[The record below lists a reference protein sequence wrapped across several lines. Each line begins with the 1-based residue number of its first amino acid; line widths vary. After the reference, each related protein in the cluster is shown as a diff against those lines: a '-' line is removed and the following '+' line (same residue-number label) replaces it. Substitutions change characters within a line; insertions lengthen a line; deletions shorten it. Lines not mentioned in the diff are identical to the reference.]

1 MLLKINQ
8 IKVPVGTALSKED
21 IAKKL
26 HTSLHDVISYT
37 IEKESLDARGEN
49 LVNSYTVLADIKN
62 AEKHL
67 RKKDVQIGKEEKYIS
82 PEPIQTDER
91 PVIVGFGPS
100 GMFAG
105 LLLSECGC
113 RPIIIERGK
122 KVEERQKDIDEFFQ
136 KGVLLEESNIQYG
149 EGGAGTFSDGKLTT
163 RMKNIRVKKVLE
175 ELIEA
180 GADQEIYYQNRA
192 HIGTDVLR
200 VLVKNIR
207 EKIISLGGEIHFSTR
222 LESIETN
229 NGKVHSILTNT
240 GKIQTNHVLLCCG
253 HSASDTYETL
263 YAQGIHMIQ
272 KDFACGVRV
281 EHPQALINQNQY
293 GKFADH
299 PALGAASYSLTH
311 HSSNGRGVYSFCM
324 CPGGV
329 VIPASTQA
337 ASLAVNGMS
346 YSQRDGKN
354 ANSAILVQIPA
365 KDFDH
370 GHPLDGFAFQKQ
382 LEKKAYIDLFNA
394 PSENIKDYID
404 HTNPSSLRIESSY
417 PRETVVYDMHQ
428 LFSDEVNQSLE
439 DGFRNFDHKIPGFI
453 EQGIM
458 VGMESR
464 SSSPIRILRNE
475 DGQSSNCLGLYPC
488 GEGAGYAG
496 GIVSSAVDGIKQ
508 AENLIENIKKVAD
521 ATACLT

>member
-1 MLLKINQ
+1 MLRIEITANIDDKKPIVDEAISKYGLKEKDI
-8 IKVPVGTALSKED
+8 LSYK
-21 IAKKL
+21 IHHK
-26 HTSLHDVISYT
+26 
-37 IEKESLDARGEN
+37 SLDARRNRDVKYLYQIDFELNNEN
-49 LVNSYTVLADIKN
+49 YYLKKLKN
-62 AEKHL
+62 KA
-67 RKKDVQIGKEEKYIS
+67 RSI
-82 PEPIQTDER
+82 EPFVYQVPAFGLLKLEHR
-91 PVIVGFGPS
+91 PVVVGFGPT
-100 GMFAG
+100 GMASAY
-105 LLLSECGC
+105 LLALKGYK
-113 RPIIIERGK
+113 PIVIERGPDVIERKK
-122 KVEERQKDIDEFFQ
+122 KVEAYWNGGELDEE
-136 KGVLLEESNIQYG
+136 GNVQYG
-149 EGGAGTFSDGKLTT
+149 EGGAGAFSDGKLTT
-163 RMKNIRVKKVLE
+163 RIKDERVSLILDK
-175 ELIEA
+175 LIEA
-180 GADQEIYYQNRA
+180 GADESISYLNHP
-192 HIGTDVLR
+192 HIGTDKFLVLD
-200 VLVKNIR
+200 KTIR

-508 AENLIENIKKVAD
+508 AENVIENIKNSH
-521 ATACLT
+521 

>member
-8 IKVPVGTALSKED
+8 IKVPVGTALSEED

-67 RKKDVQIGKEEKYIS
+67 RKKDVQAGKEEKYIS
-82 PEPIQTDER
+82 PSPIHTDER

-113 RPIIIERGK
+113 KPIIIERGK
-122 KVEERQKDIDEFFQ
+122 AVEERQKDIEAFFEN
-136 KGVLLEESNIQYG
+136 GVLLEESNIQYG

-175 ELIEA
+175 EFIEA
-180 GADQEIYYQNRA
+180 GADRAIYYQNRA

-222 LESIETN
+222 LESIEIK
-229 NGKVHSILTNT
+229 NGKVHSIVTNT
-240 GKIQTNHVLLCCG
+240 GKIQTHHVLLCCG

-281 EHPQALINQNQY
+281 EHPQTLINQNQY

-299 PALGAASYSLTH
+299 PSLGAASYSLTH

-354 ANSAILVQIPA
+354 ANSAILVQIPT

-394 PSENIKDYID
+394 PSENIKDYVN
-404 HTNPSSLRIESSY
+404 HTTPSSLRIESSY
-417 PRETVVYDMHQ
+417 PRENIVYDMHH
-428 LFSDEVNQSLE
+428 LFSDAVNQSLE
-439 DGFRNFDHKIPGFI
+439 DGFHNFDHKIPGFI

-458 VGMESR
+458 VGMESK

-508 AENLIENIKKVAD
+508 AENVIANIKNSQ
-521 ATACLT
+521 

>member
-1 MLLKINQ
+1 M
-8 IKVPVGTALSKED
+8 
-21 IAKKL
+21 
-26 HTSLHDVISYT
+26 
-37 IEKESLDARGEN
+37 
-49 LVNSYTVLADIKN
+49 
-62 AEKHL
+62 
-67 RKKDVQIGKEEKYIS
+67 
-82 PEPIQTDER
+82 
-91 PVIVGFGPS
+91 IVGFGPS

-311 HSSNGRGVYSFCM
+311 HSSNG
-324 CPGGV
+324 
-329 VIPASTQA
+329 
-337 ASLAVNGMS
+337 
-346 YSQRDGKN
+346 
-354 ANSAILVQIPA
+354 
-365 KDFDH
+365 
-370 GHPLDGFAFQKQ
+370 
-382 LEKKAYIDLFNA
+382 
-394 PSENIKDYID
+394 
-404 HTNPSSLRIESSY
+404 
-417 PRETVVYDMHQ
+417 
-428 LFSDEVNQSLE
+428 
-439 DGFRNFDHKIPGFI
+439 
-453 EQGIM
+453 
-458 VGMESR
+458 
-464 SSSPIRILRNE
+464 
-475 DGQSSNCLGLYPC
+475 
-488 GEGAGYAG
+488 
-496 GIVSSAVDGIKQ
+496 
-508 AENLIENIKKVAD
+508 
-521 ATACLT
+521 